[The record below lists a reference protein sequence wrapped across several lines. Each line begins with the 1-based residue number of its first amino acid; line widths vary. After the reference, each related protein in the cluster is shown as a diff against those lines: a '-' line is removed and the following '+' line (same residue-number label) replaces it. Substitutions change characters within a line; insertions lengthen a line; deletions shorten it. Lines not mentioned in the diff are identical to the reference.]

1 MKCPNCGTENASG
14 VNFCVSCGSQLPIE
28 AVNTCPSCGTQNSPE
43 VAFCVNCGMPLA
55 NGQQSNAPTKKS
67 FDLNA
72 IKEKVLPI
80 VKNKFVLLGA
90 GAVVLVIILISVIS
104 AIIGS
109 DNGYIEVENAP
120 HYYES
125 DGKIYISSGDKL
137 LKTTVPG
144 KVADSGASMDGKYL
158 YIKNDEG
165 DLYIVN
171 GSKVQKVASDVARV
185 EMSVTG
191 KGLLYTTKSEDDEG
205 EGETELFHYVL
216 GKKSVSVAD
225 GKIARY
231 AISPDGK
238 TATYTLADDDNEKT
252 PLYFF
257 DGNKS
262 TKIASS
268 KLSLC
273 GMSNG
278 GKYIYVTQTNDE
290 GERTL
295 YSYNKKG
302 DKTKIGRIGGHAV
315 CFNADHTQALFYYD
329 GKTYISEKGK
339 EVDGCAKNKELS
351 LIMTE
356 NAYMFDST
364 YPAKNKELSLIMT
377 ENAYMF
383 DSTYPV
389 DNLYDHVYRSSD
401 DVWFIRKNSDKSVK
415 LVSKANYLQLDS
427 TASYLYYVYDSEKLR
442 MIKISDGE
450 NASEKAITIVNEMV
464 STYVV
469 TSDRDFVY
477 YVYDEELYSVN
488 GKNGKNVKKV
498 SNDELDDNYY
508 SSEYYSIE
516 YDLYI
521 SGNDTVFYSIDG
533 DLYASSNGKK
543 GTKVLSD
550 GELEFV
556 INGYVFATSED
567 ETIWW
572 TTNSKKFKKLIT
584 IEEE

>member
-14 VNFCVSCGSQLPIE
+14 VNFCVSCGNQLPIE
-28 AVNTCPSCGTQNSPE
+28 TVNTCQNCGTQNSPE
-43 VAFCVNCGMPLA
+43 VAFCVNCGAPLA
-55 NGQQSNAPTKKS
+55 NGQQNNSPVKKTS

-109 DNGYIEVENAP
+109 DNGYIEIENAP
-120 HYYES
+120 NYYES

-144 KVADSGASMDGKYL
+144 KVADAGTSMDGKYL

-165 DLYIVN
+165 DLYTVN
-171 GSKVQKVASDVARV
+171 GNKVQKVAGDVARV

-191 KGLLYTTKSEDDEG
+191 KGLLYTTVSEDDDG

-225 GKIARY
+225 GNIAGY

-257 DGNKS
+257 DGKKS

-273 GMSNG
+273 GMSND
-278 GKYIYVTQTNDE
+278 GKYIYVAQTNDE
-290 GERTL
+290 GETTL

-302 DKTKIGRIGGHAV
+302 DKTKIGRIGGYAV
-315 CFNADHTQALFYYD
+315 YFNADHTQALFYYD

-339 EVDGCAKNKELS
+339 EVDGSVKNKELELVRTQNS
-351 LIMTE
+351 
-356 NAYMFDST
+356 
-364 YPAKNKELSLIMT
+364 YPSDE
-377 ENAYMF
+377 
-383 DSTYPV
+383 TYPV
-389 DNLYDHVYRSSD
+389 DSFYDHVYYSGD

-415 LVSKANYLQLDS
+415 LVSKASDFLLDS
-427 TASYLYYVYDSEKLR
+427 TASYLYYVYDNEELR

-450 NASEKAITIVNEMV
+450 KATDKAKTIVDEKV
-464 STYVV
+464 STYIV

-477 YVYDEELYSVN
+477 YVYDKELYSVN
-488 GKNGKNVKKV
+488 GKNGKNVKQI
-498 SNDELDDNYY
+498 SNDEIDYAYELLYY
-508 SSEYYSIE
+508 DYNIHK
-516 YDLYI
+516 LYI
-521 SGNDTVFYSIDG
+521 SDNDTVFYSIDG

-550 GELEFV
+550 GKLEGSL
-556 INGYVFATSED
+556 NGYIFATSED

-572 TTNSKKFKKLIT
+572 ITNSKKFKKLIT

>member
-55 NGQQSNAPTKKS
+55 NSQQNNAPTKKS

-225 GKIARY
+225 KIARY

-268 KLSLC
+268 KLSLR

-278 GKYIYVTQTNDE
+278 GKYIYVAQTNDE
-290 GERTL
+290 GETTL

-302 DKTKIGRIGGHAV
+302 DKTRIGRIGGSAV
-315 CFNADHTQALFYYD
+315 RFNADHTQALFCYD

-356 NAYMFDST
+356 NAYMFG
-364 YPAKNKELSLIMT
+364 
-377 ENAYMF
+377 
-383 DSTYPV
+383 STYPV

-498 SNDELDDNYY
+498 SNDELDYNYY
-508 SSEYYSIE
+508 GYE
-516 YDLYI
+516 YDLCI

-550 GELEFV
+550 GEFKFV